1 MNQLWTIRS
10 LGSNIILPA
19 LILVGYITKRHEAIQ
34 FQPLF
39 YKWGNGNAKFWKTIS
54 QRSWCQGVRTKELQ
68 SLHFSPSPPG
78 PPALLTSPPYLALSW
93 LRGALTSGPPDRW
106 CRNTQASL
114 PPAHSQASDFNERSS
129 YYQAT
134 VVYSQ
139 LFRLPFPAETRH
151 PAPVLL
157 LWETHKLQSPLLS
170 RKLPGGN
177 WTET

>member
-1 MNQLWTIRS
+1 MKPFSSNHYFTSEEMEMQSFEKQFLRGAGVR
-10 LGSNIILPA
+10 GSGLKSFSHCIFPQVSPRPPA
-19 LILVGYITKRHEAIQ
+19 LI
-34 FQPLF
+34 
-39 YKWGNGNAKFWKTIS
+39 
-54 QRSWCQGVRTKELQ
+54 
-68 SLHFSPSPPG
+68 
-78 PPALLTSPPYLALSW
+78 TSPPYLALSW

-139 LFRLPFPAETRH
+139 LFRLPFPADTRH

-157 LWETHKLQSPLLS
+157 LWESHKLQSPLLS

-177 WTET
+177 LTET